1 MGRKSIDLLEF
12 FQSFP
17 RVLLWPLLAP
27 LFGVLVPILCRR
39 LDWLDRD
46 KFYTIGQV
54 CFAEKVAAA
63 LQVAASLSLP

>member
-1 MGRKSIDLLEF
+1 M
-12 FQSFP
+12 
-17 RVLLWPLLAP
+17 WPLLAP

-63 LQVAASLSLP
+63 LQVASSPILP